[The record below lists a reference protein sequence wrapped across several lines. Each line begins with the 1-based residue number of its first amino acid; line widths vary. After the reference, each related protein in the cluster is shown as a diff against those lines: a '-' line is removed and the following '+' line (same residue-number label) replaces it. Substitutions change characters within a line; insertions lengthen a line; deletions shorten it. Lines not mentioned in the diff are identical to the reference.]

1 MESLLRESLSNLGLD
16 YVDLYLVHAP
26 FAFARGE
33 DPVPK
38 DEEGN
43 VVVSLCQNLTPFRR
57 L

>member
-43 VVVSLCQNLTPFRR
+43 VVVSLCRNLTPFRR